1 MTFTRSPEG
10 EGWTNI
16 SMSSA
21 GPEQTSRALKDVE
34 PSSVVMGV
42 SDISGVNIRVF
53 TPCFVP
59 NMPAAWFPRET
70 PVAEGFSWAAARE
83 NRTGR
88 TRPRKSNAMA
98 HLFMIRYYPDP
109 I

>member
-1 MTFTRSPEG
+1 MNF
-10 EGWTNI
+10 
-16 SMSSA
+16 A

-34 PSSVVMGV
+34 LSSVVMGV
-42 SDISGVNIRVF
+42 SDIRGVNICVF
-53 TPCFVP
+53 TPCFVL

-88 TRPRKSNAMA
+88 TRPRESNAIVY
-98 HLFMIRYYPDP
+98 LFMIRYYPDP